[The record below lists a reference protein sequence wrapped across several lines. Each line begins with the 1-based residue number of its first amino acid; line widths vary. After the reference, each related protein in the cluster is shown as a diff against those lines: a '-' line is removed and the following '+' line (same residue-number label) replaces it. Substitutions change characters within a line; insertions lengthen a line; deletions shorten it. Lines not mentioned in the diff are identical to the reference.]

1 MPQMHVVKGVRIG
14 TAEAY
19 VRYQNRRD
27 LVIFE
32 FAEGTNVAGVFTQN
46 AFCAAPVH
54 VSKAHLQVANPRYL
68 IINTGNANA
77 GTGKTGMLNANVLV
91 QNWLSLPVCKQR
103 KCYRFQQG

>member
-1 MPQMHVVKGVRIG
+1 MNWTFKMPVGDVSMPQMHVVKGVRIG

-54 VSKAHLQVANPRYL
+54 VSKAHLKWQIRATSLLTPVMPMQVQARQ
-68 IINTGNANA
+68 A
-77 GTGKTGMLNANVLV
+77 
-91 QNWLSLPVCKQR
+91 C
-103 KCYRFQQG
+103 